1 VSAGAEE
8 GAGRAQSAGPA
19 MPAYA
24 VRISPRARRIRL
36 TITARDGLVVTLPA
50 GVPESA
56 IPPVIDAKRAWIVRT
71 LASIAD
77 RRELHVAGPDALLPD
92 VVELRAFGDVLAVD
106 YRHTSAETVRAVRV
120 GYTVRVSGAIDDAPA
135 CLAALQRWADREARE
150 RLSTWLAE
158 LAEDT
163 GLRPTHIAVR
173 RQRTRWGS
181 CSASG
186 RVALSRNLIFVPE
199 HLARAVL
206 LHELV
211 HLRVLDH
218 SPRFWAELATFD
230 PDALAHRR
238 ALRHAGSHVPP
249 WADA

>member
-1 VSAGAEE
+1 VSP
-8 GAGRAQSAGPA
+8 RAASDAAPA
-19 MPAYA
+19 NTAAPAYT

-36 TITARDGLVVTLPA
+36 TVTARDGLVVTLPA

-56 IPPVIDAKRAWIVRT
+56 IEPVIQAKRAWIART
-71 LASIAD
+71 LASVAD
-77 RRELHVAGPDALLPD
+77 RRELHEAGPEALLPD
-92 VVELRAFGDVLAVD
+92 VVELRAFGDVLPVD

-120 GYTVRVSGAIDDAPA
+120 ADTVRVSGAIDDAPA

-150 RLSTWLAE
+150 RLATWLTE

-163 GLRPTHIAVR
+163 GLRPTQIAVR

-181 CSASG
+181 CSANG
-186 RVALSRNLIFVPE
+186 RVALSRNLVFVPE
-199 HLARAVL
+199 PLARAVL

-218 SPRFWAELATFD
+218 SPRFWGELQTFD
-230 PDALAHRR
+230 PDALLHRR
-238 ALRHAGSHVPP
+238 ALRHAGTYVPP